1 VTDIK
6 LHTLIYDMS
15 SEEYHGTP
23 GTYSSS
29 QFKDCLEDEELFFKK
44 YIEKSIERESV
55 AAFDVGTYFH
65 TGVLEPHK
73 INKDCAVYP
82 GKVRKGEK
90 WDAFLKKNKG
100 KAILT
105 QSQAEQAKRLISA
118 LEASPVAMGFIKRGK
133 PEVSTFLELA
143 VGGGEVYAPAKKLIL
158 KSTGWEKFIGKMP
171 LNKCTKMTV
180 KVRADSL
187 GDDFVL
193 DLKST
198 TGNAKSEKQMRD
210 KISYYNYDLSCS
222 LYLDVFSAVT
232 GSNYKKFIW
241 SFASKDYHNSRSYLA
256 SGNNLLVGRAKYRK
270 ALLKIANGISSNWMF
285 SDELGILEPN
295 HYELEHIASS
305 ESDLV

>member
-1 VTDIK
+1 MTNIK

-15 SEEYHGTP
+15 SVEYHSTP
-23 GTYSSS
+23 NTYSSS
-29 QFKDCLEDEELFFKK
+29 QFKDCLEDEELFYKK
-44 YIEKSIERESV
+44 HIEKSIERESIG
-55 AAFDVGTYFH
+55 AFDVGTYFH

-73 INKDCAVYP
+73 IKEECAVYP
-82 GKVRKGEK
+82 GKIRRGDK
-90 WDAFLKKNKG
+90 WDVFLKKHKG

-105 QSQAEQAKRLISA
+105 QSQKDQAERLISTI
-118 LEASPVAMGFIKRGK
+118 ESSPVAMGFIKRGK
-133 PEVSTFLELA
+133 PEVSAFLELL
-143 VGGGEVYAPAKKLIL
+143 VGGGEIYAPAKKLIL
-158 KSTGWEKFIGKMP
+158 TSGGWQKFSGKIP
-171 LNKCTKMTV
+171 VKNCTQMIV

-187 GDDFVL
+187 GSDFVL

-232 GSNYKKFIW
+232 MTNYKKFIW
-241 SFASKDYHNSRSYLA
+241 SFASKDFHNSRSYLA
-256 SGNNLLVGRAKYRK
+256 SQNNMLVGRAKYRK
-270 ALLKIANGISSNWMF
+270 ALLKIAEGLSSNWVF

-295 HYELEHIASS
+295 HYELEYIAAS